1 MRRWLFLGVAVAM
14 AAVALWTWW
23 PERAIAYASLRQST
37 QERVPGTLDVYLEPP
52 PAGFA
57 PVLSPAAAYRERAA
71 AHDRHPVSMT
81 LAVVR
86 QGFAENGSLRRAA
99 PSWVVISRDV
109 CYFANKGDL
118 ISPSRASDGKSDG
131 CTPKNLF
138 FQVLDARTGT
148 QLFTIAGFDPSGR
161 WAPARGGSPAE

>member
-14 AAVALWTWW
+14 AAAAAWMWW
-23 PERAIAYASLRQST
+23 PERATAYASLRQSK
-37 QERVPGTLDVYLEPP
+37 QERVPGTLDVFLEPAP
-52 PAGFA
+52 EDFT

-86 QGFAENGSLRRAA
+86 QGFVEDGSLRRAA
-99 PSWVVISRDV
+99 PAWVVVSRDV

-118 ISPSRASDGKSDG
+118 ISPARASDGRRDG

-138 FQVLDARTGT
+138 FQVLDATTGK
-148 QLFTIAGFDPSGR
+148 QLFTVAGFDPSGR
-161 WAPARGGSPAE
+161 WAPTRAVAPA